1 MERIYTIGTFTF
13 KLIYDEKLIKIPPNF
28 QIFESQEEPEYTYEF
43 IVSETLPQIEG
54 RVVSQRDE
62 LLILDCDGLETRYL
76 GVKGSDWYYGVYQ
89 ELTPHSARSIILK
102 DTLGELYVDPF
113 FCSFFSLEKK
123 LLEKDALVLHCSYMQ
138 YKDYAILFSAPSG
151 TGKTTQ
157 ATLWEEY
164 KGSHVVN
171 GDKGLLMKDDG
182 VWTAHGW
189 PVCGSSGVCHNK
201 NVPIKC
207 VVMLCMCIV
216 LGSGYL
222 VYESYYTID
231 VTQYTMKSDKIHS
244 PVNIVMIADVHDN
257 HTKIKKQV
265 INKIKKLKP
274 DLIMCVGDIIDNE
287 SKSDQSTLDFLHSL
301 VGIAPVYMSYGNHE
315 LEYYSHHAFQ
325 IENIKSTG
333 VHFLDESYEDITVK
347 GNSIRV
353 GGLYDYAFSNED
365 GGISKKSMHNNHVYR
380 YLSTFNKTDSYRI
393 MLCHRPDTFIYAD
406 AYMWNVGLILSGH
419 VHGGQI
425 ILPNGKGLYA
435 PEQGWFPEY
444 DYGLYR
450 LGINNMIITRGVSS
464 SGEALPRMN
473 NPAEI
478 VQITLR

>member
-1 MERIYTIGTFTF
+1 M
-13 KLIYDEKLIKIPPNF
+13 
-28 QIFESQEEPEYTYEF
+28 
-43 IVSETLPQIEG
+43 
-54 RVVSQRDE
+54 
-62 LLILDCDGLETRYL
+62 
-76 GVKGSDWYYGVYQ
+76 
-89 ELTPHSARSIILK
+89 
-102 DTLGELYVDPF
+102 
-113 FCSFFSLEKK
+113 KK
-123 LLEKDALVLHCSYMQ
+123 KVISC
-138 YKDYAILFSAPSG
+138 I
-151 TGKTTQ
+151 
-157 ATLWEEY
+157 
-164 KGSHVVN
+164 
-171 GDKGLLMKDDG
+171 
-182 VWTAHGW
+182 
-189 PVCGSSGVCHNK
+189 
-201 NVPIKC
+201 
-207 VVMLCMCIV
+207 VMLCMCIV

-274 DLIMCVGDIIDNE
+274 DLIMCVGDTIDNE

-435 PEQGWFPEY
+435 PEQGWFPKY

-464 SGEALPRMN
+464 SGEAMPRMN